1 MGPGPPA
8 VAGHPRGPLREGA
21 NCPAMKT
28 LEALS
33 GELFVAAVAGVVIA
47 VALVFHHR
55 HEPER

>member
-1 MGPGPPA
+1 
-8 VAGHPRGPLREGA
+8 
-21 NCPAMKT
+21 MKT